1 MIAKVIDGIIAAI
14 RSEYDSKAYRI
25 YTEFVEQ
32 GLKEPCFSIMCL
44 KPEAQR
50 KGKGRTR
57 RFYSFDIVYFPKSDC
72 EPVQECTEVYE
83 NLVECLMDITVDG
96 RILHGSDIS
105 GTVVEGILHVQVTYD
120 LFLLKQA
127 EEQNMEAITNSHEVT

>member
-25 YTEFVEQ
+25 YTESVEQ

-44 KPEAQR
+44 KPEVQR

-72 EPVQECTEVYE
+72 EPVQESTEVYE
-83 NLVECLMDITVDG
+83 NLVECLMDITADEH
-96 RILHGSDIS
+96 ILHGSNIS
-105 GTVVEGILHVQVTYD
+105 GTVVDGILHVQVTYD
-120 LFLLKQA
+120 LFLLKQV

>member
-32 GLKEPCFSIMCL
+32 GLREPCFSIMCL

-50 KGKGRTR
+50 KGTGRTR

-83 NLVECLMDITVDG
+83 NLVECLMDITADG

-105 GTVVEGILHVQVTYD
+105 GAVVEGILHVQVTYD
-120 LFLLKQA
+120 LFLLKQV
-127 EEQNMEAITNSHEVT
+127 EEQNMEAITDSHEVT

>member
-96 RILHGSDIS
+96 RILQGSDIS

-120 LFLLKQA
+120 LFLLKQV
-127 EEQNMEAITNSHEVT
+127 EEQNMEAITDSHEVT

>member
-25 YTEFVEQ
+25 YTESVEQ

-50 KGKGRTR
+50 KGTGRTR

-83 NLVECLMDITVDG
+83 NLVECLMDITADG
-96 RILHGSDIS
+96 HILHGSDIS

-120 LFLLKQA
+120 LFLLKQV
-127 EEQNMEAITNSHEVT
+127 EEQNMEAITDSHEVT

>member
-25 YTEFVEQ
+25 YTESVEQ
-32 GLKEPCFSIMCL
+32 GLIEPCFSIMCL

-50 KGKGRTR
+50 KGTGRTR

-83 NLVECLMDITVDG
+83 NLVECLMDITADEH
-96 RILHGSDIS
+96 ILHGSDMS
-105 GTVVEGILHVQVTYD
+105 GTVVDGILHVQVTYD

-127 EEQNMEAITNSHEVT
+127 EEQNMEAITESHEVT

>member
-25 YTEFVEQ
+25 YTESVEQ

-50 KGKGRTR
+50 KGTGRTR

-72 EPVQECTEVYE
+72 EPVQECTEIYE
-83 NLVECLMDITVDG
+83 NLVECLMDITADG

-120 LFLLKQA
+120 LFLLKQV
-127 EEQNMEAITNSHEVT
+127 EEQNMEAITDSHEVT

>member
-1 MIAKVIDGIIAAI
+1 MITKVIDGIIAAI
-14 RSEYDSKAYRI
+14 RSKYDSKAYRI
-25 YTEFVEQ
+25 YTESVEQ
-32 GLKEPCFSIMCL
+32 GLREPCFSIMCL

-50 KGKGRTR
+50 KGTGRTR

-83 NLVECLMDITVDG
+83 NLVECLMDIIADG

-120 LFLLKQA
+120 LFLLKQV
-127 EEQNMEAITNSHEVT
+127 EEQNMEAITDSHEVT

>member
-25 YTEFVEQ
+25 YTESVEQ

-50 KGKGRTR
+50 KGTGRTR

-83 NLVECLMDITVDG
+83 NLVECLMDITADG
-96 RILHGSDIS
+96 HILHDSDIS
-105 GTVVEGILHVQVTYD
+105 GTVVDGILHVQVTYD
-120 LFLLKQA
+120 LFLLKQV
-127 EEQNMEAITNSHEVT
+127 EEQNMEAITESHEVT

>member
-25 YTEFVEQ
+25 YTESVEQ
-32 GLKEPCFSIMCL
+32 GLREPCFSIMCL

-50 KGKGRTR
+50 KGTGRTR

-83 NLVECLMDITVDG
+83 NLVECLMDITADG

-120 LFLLKQA
+120 LFLLKQV
-127 EEQNMEAITNSHEVT
+127 EEQNMEAITDSHEVT

>member
-25 YTEFVEQ
+25 YTESVEQ

-83 NLVECLMDITVDG
+83 NLVECLMDITADG

-120 LFLLKQA
+120 LFLLKQV
-127 EEQNMEAITNSHEVT
+127 EEQNMEAITDSHEVT

>member
-25 YTEFVEQ
+25 YTESVEQ
-32 GLKEPCFSIMCL
+32 GLREPCFSIMCL

-50 KGKGRTR
+50 KGTGRTR

-83 NLVECLMDITVDG
+83 NLVECLMDITADG

-120 LFLLKQA
+120 LFLLKQV
-127 EEQNMEAITNSHEVT
+127 EKQNMEAITDSHEVT

>member
-25 YTEFVEQ
+25 YTESVEQ

-50 KGKGRTR
+50 KGTGRTR

-83 NLVECLMDITVDG
+83 NLVECLMDITADG

-120 LFLLKQA
+120 LFLLKQV
-127 EEQNMEAITNSHEVT
+127 EEQNMEAITDSHEVT